1 MYYMLEAECISFI
14 LKRYGVRNITQ
25 AVLIFFFFC
34 INLYVVV
41 SLQRVITF
49 RRIPTGPYLYFFSVT
64 IRIRDDVCGC
74 LSSCTTVCF
83 A

>member
-1 MYYMLEAECISFI
+1 MLEAECISFI

-25 AVLIFFFFC
+25 ALLIFFFC

-49 RRIPTGPYLYFFSVT
+49 RCISTGPYLYFFSVT

>member
-1 MYYMLEAECISFI
+1 MLEAECISFI

-25 AVLIFFFFC
+25 AVLIFFFC

-49 RRIPTGPYLYFFSVT
+49 RCISTGPYLYFFSVT

>member
-1 MYYMLEAECISFI
+1 MLEAECISFI
-14 LKRYGVRNITQ
+14 LKRYCVRNITQ
-25 AVLIFFFFC
+25 AVLIFFFC

-49 RRIPTGPYLYFFSVT
+49 RCISTGPYLYFFSVT